1 MGGFR
6 HINCKLV
13 YGSWEM
19 FGSFAEVRGVDVVCT
34 SHAEDGCNLAKGS
47 SLSTREGRAGSI
59 LGLSVCLALNSE
71 TAGSDEQA
79 SLGLHF
85 QSSKC
90 TFKTT

>member
-13 YGSWEM
+13 YGSWEV
-19 FGSFAEVRGVDVVCT
+19 FGSSAEVRGVDAVCT
-34 SHAEDGCNLAKGS
+34 SQAENGCNLAKGS
-47 SLSTREGRAGSI
+47 SLSGRREGRAGSAF
-59 LGLSVCLALNSE
+59 GFSVCLALNSE

-85 QSSKC
+85 PEQ
-90 TFKTT
+90 